1 MDGWGIVICTLIGGA
16 VGGIY
21 GLFISL
27 RNKAKQ
33 KNQAENQEAA
43 SKPKRFNPIPLLV
56 MVIIA
61 VTAFTMVSLLRNPTQ
76 DNAKKKNFSKAGL
89 TITLTNKFHEK
100 EMVSYTAVYNSESIA
115 VFALK
120 EEKSLLEGGE
130 LTLEEYADL
139 VISNNQLD
147 ATVKETE
154 GLTSFTFEKHV
165 NGKDCTYFA
174 AVYKGNDA
182 YWLLQFSCESTKYEG
197 LKSTV
202 IKYAK
207 SVTV

>member
-21 GLFISL
+21 GLIISI

-33 KNQAENQEAA
+33 KNQAENPEEL

-61 VTAFTMVSLLRNPTQ
+61 VTAFTTVSLLRNPAQ
-76 DNAKKKNFSKAGL
+76 GNPKEKVFSKAGL
-89 TITLTNKFHEK
+89 TITLNDKFYEK
-100 EMVSYTAVYNSESIA
+100 EMVSYTAVYDSESIA

-120 EEKSLLEGGE
+120 EEKSLLEGEE

-139 VISNNQLD
+139 VIANNQLD
-147 ATVKETE
+147 ATAKDAE
-154 GLTSFTFEKHV
+154 GLISFTFEKHV

-174 AVYKGNDA
+174 TVHKSDDA
-182 YWLLQFSCESTKYEG
+182 YWLLQFSCESTKYED
-197 LKSTV
+197 LKPT
-202 IKYAK
+202 IIQYAK
-207 SVTV
+207 SVNV